1 MRNAFFK
8 YFAHY
13 FLSVGCFFIVTI
25 CIFVMPRRARSG
37 DSSNNLE
44 NRGIVSASNGGPRSE
59 RSNLESVDYKGTEHS
74 NLVLRSSHH
83 ITDAVFFKIDSI
95 NKK

>member
-1 MRNAFFK
+1 MRNAF
-8 YFAHY
+8 
-13 FLSVGCFFIVTI
+13 LSISHIIFYLLGVVFIVTI

-44 NRGIVSASNGGPRSE
+44 DRGIASASNGGPRSE

-83 ITDAVFFKIDSI
+83 ITDAVFFIDSI
-95 NKK
+95 NQK